1 MNEQIRASGDAGDS
15 GHAAVDRPPTQGAP
29 SIEIT
34 AGVGPG
40 FPGWWLRL
48 ALGIVCAGAAL
59 LSLQVGAGAGVLT
72 VLGFLLVGLAVATTI
87 APHSIAPTLLILG
100 VMTAHL
106 LGRDGGISVF
116 TGVLAA
122 LLLAVHQL
130 SGICAAIP
138 PRSIVHRDALRPAL
152 VRFLLCAGAVL
163 IGVLVAT
170 LV

>member
-1 MNEQIRASGDAGDS
+1 MNEQIRASGDSGD
-15 GHAAVDRPPTQGAP
+15 AVDGPATQGAP
-29 SIEIT
+29 SIDIA

-48 ALGIVCAGAAL
+48 ALGVVCAGAVL
-59 LSLQVGAGAGVLT
+59 LSLQVGAGVGVLT
-72 VLGFLLVGLAVATTI
+72 VLGFLLVSLAGATMI

-106 LGRDGGISVF
+106 LGRDGGISVL

-122 LLLAVHQL
+122 LVLAVHQL

-152 VRFLLCAGAVL
+152 LRFVLCAGVVL
-163 IGVLVAT
+163 IGVVVTT
-170 LV
+170 LF